1 MPGGAGLTPKLLTN
15 NQSLKSKSMV
25 NVKNIE
31 KIYTSLWRSE
41 KEYKFSQLRAVLK
54 EHNVTDLDSLK
65 LNLKSDREAL
75 LKIAEKFLMDALNIG
90 NGFVA
95 QSSEN
100 DYPDI
105 PLTYAWQFVH
115 ASAYEGVDGGKDCCL
130 YPIESKGSVALE
142 QAKSDDAVYLQL
154 VNYMKEAFETDIEQ
168 QLNSR

>member
-1 MPGGAGLTPKLLTN
+1 
-15 NQSLKSKSMV
+15 MV
-25 NVKNIE
+25 DVKNIE

-65 LNLKSDREAL
+65 LNFKSDREAL

-95 QSSEN
+95 QLAEN

-115 ASAYEGVDGGKDCCL
+115 ASAYKGVDGGKDCCL
-130 YPIESKGSVALE
+130 YP
-142 QAKSDDAVYLQL
+142 
-154 VNYMKEAFETDIEQ
+154 TTP
-168 QLNSR
+168 